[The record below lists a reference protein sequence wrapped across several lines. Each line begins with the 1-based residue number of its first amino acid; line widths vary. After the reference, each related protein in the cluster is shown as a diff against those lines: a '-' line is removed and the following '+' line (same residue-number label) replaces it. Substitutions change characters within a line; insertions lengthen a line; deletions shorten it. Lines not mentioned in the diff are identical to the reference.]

1 MSKPITVILQGQEI
15 LASFTDYDTAVS
27 EFKTLS
33 PDKGELSL
41 HILNRPDRK
50 KGRPLV
56 VVNVQPA
63 PRPASKRNKESLL

>member
-1 MSKPITVILQGQEI
+1 MSKPITIILQGQEI
-15 LASFTDYDTAVS
+15 LASFTDYDSAVR
-27 EFKTLS
+27 EFKTLT

-56 VVNVQPA
+56 VANVQPA
-63 PRPASKRNKESLL
+63 PRPATKRNKESLL

>member
-15 LASFTDYDTAVS
+15 LASFTDYDSAVR
-27 EFKTLS
+27 EFKTLTT
-33 PDKGELSL
+33 DKGELSL

-56 VVNVQPA
+56 VANVQPA
-63 PRPASKRNKESLL
+63 PRPATKRNKESLL